1 METPTVNVQG
11 SLINPFIS
19 IWKGLQIVR
28 QCYKACTTLLPCSS
42 KFQMSKYF
50 DSICKIHQ
58 LDLSNKRVS
67 RNLPTGDKKKKRTM
81 QMRGD
86 IHFFAFLQ
94 VKIHK
99 GRGCQNGLQC
109 EVWKGLRPN
118 NIPDQCFKDGVLFL
132 LQWKIA
138 TATAGGKQ
146 SKDHPPLKNETCQQV
161 IKNSRALQ

>member
-1 METPTVNVQG
+1 
-11 SLINPFIS
+11 
-19 IWKGLQIVR
+19 
-28 QCYKACTTLLPCSS
+28 
-42 KFQMSKYF
+42 
-50 DSICKIHQ
+50 
-58 LDLSNKRVS
+58 
-67 RNLPTGDKKKKRTM
+67 
-81 QMRGD
+81 MRGD

-99 GRGCQNGLQC
+99 GRGSQMVSRNPLC

-138 TATAGGKQ
+138 TAIAGGKQ